1 MTMNILLSNDDGYM
15 AMGLK
20 ALDAILSEAGHKI
33 SVAAP
38 DSEQSGKSH
47 SFTITGRMR
56 AVEYAPGHYH
66 FSGTPVDCIIYIS
79 GILPFLTSLYIFLIT
94 SADKA
99 PDWSP

>member
-1 MTMNILLSNDDGYM
+1 MNILLSNDDGYM

-56 AVEYAPGHYH
+56 AVEYAPVITI
-66 FSGTPVDCIIYIS
+66 SPV
-79 GILPFLTSLYIFLIT
+79 LLLT
-94 SADKA
+94 A
-99 PDWSP
+99 